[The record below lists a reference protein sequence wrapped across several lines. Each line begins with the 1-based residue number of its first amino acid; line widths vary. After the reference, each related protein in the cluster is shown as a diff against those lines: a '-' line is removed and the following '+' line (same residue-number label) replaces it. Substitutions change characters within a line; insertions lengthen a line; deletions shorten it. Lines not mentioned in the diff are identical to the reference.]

1 MIEHQKILVAMSG
14 GVDSSVSACLLQEA
28 GYDCEGVTMRL
39 YRNEDIGLSRFH
51 PCCSQEDIDDAA
63 DVAFSLDI
71 PFHVADFT
79 AEFRMDVIEPF
90 ICTYESGGTPNPCIE
105 CNRHMKFHHLLDFA
119 AKHGCDAIATGHYA
133 RIDYDPK
140 QNRWLLKKAVDES
153 KDQSYVLYML
163 TQLQLARIR
172 LPLGGLQKIRVR
184 ELAEARGLTNARK
197 HDSQDICFVPDG
209 DYVHFM
215 EQYTGR
221 THPAGDFLDLKGRVV
236 GRHQGAVRYTLGQRK
251 GLGLAM
257 NAPVYV
263 CDKCMTNNTVTVG
276 PEQNLYRQS
285 LLAGE
290 VNWIPFDA
298 PAGPLRVTACIR
310 YHQKEQPA
318 TVSMTRNGKLRVVF
332 DAPQR
337 AVTPGQAVVL
347 YQGDLVLG
355 GGTIEEAF

>member
-1 MIEHQKILVAMSG
+1 MTEHQKILVAMSG

-51 PCCSQEDIDDAA
+51 TCCSQADIDDAA

-140 QNRWLLKKAVDES
+140 QNRWLLKKAVDKS

-184 ELAEARGLTNARK
+184 ELA
-197 HDSQDICFVPDG
+197 
-209 DYVHFM
+209 
-215 EQYTGR
+215 
-221 THPAGDFLDLKGRVV
+221 
-236 GRHQGAVRYTLGQRK
+236 
-251 GLGLAM
+251 
-257 NAPVYV
+257 
-263 CDKCMTNNTVTVG
+263 
-276 PEQNLYRQS
+276 
-285 LLAGE
+285 
-290 VNWIPFDA
+290 
-298 PAGPLRVTACIR
+298 
-310 YHQKEQPA
+310 
-318 TVSMTRNGKLRVVF
+318 
-332 DAPQR
+332 
-337 AVTPGQAVVL
+337 
-347 YQGDLVLG
+347 
-355 GGTIEEAF
+355 